1 VLPGDDIKRSKQMDG
16 RRGFVA
22 LVVGLM
28 ALYFV
33 PAAHAEDAKRIGVVN
48 VSRVF
53 NAYQKVKDVQEKMEA
68 LFNAERSA
76 IEKDGI
82 QLKSWEDKLKLDP
95 RDPKTN
101 MDFFREI
108 QKFDLAKLELD
119 LRFRKLAEEVEKK
132 RKEEMKGVLKDIKAA
147 IAGVGTGDRYDL
159 VLRAPEFDDDFDP
172 NKSPQDAKNEPQSA
186 AELVRKFRENP
197 VLYFSQGVDV
207 TQKVIDTLNTDY
219 KKAGPK

>member
-1 VLPGDDIKRSKQMDG
+1 MNG
-16 RRGFVA
+16 RRGLAAFLLGCLA
-22 LVVGLM
+22 F
-28 ALYFV
+28 YFV

-53 NAYQKVKDVQEKMEA
+53 NAYQKVKDVQDKMEK

-82 QLKSWEDKLKLDP
+82 QLKTWEDKLKLDP

-101 MDFFREI
+101 LDFFREI

-119 LRFRKLAEEVEKK
+119 MRFRKLAEEVEKK
-132 RKEEMKGVLKDIKAA
+132 RKEEMKSVLKDIKVA
-147 IAGVGTGDRYDL
+147 IASVGASDKYDL

-172 NKSPQDAKNEPQSA
+172 TKPAENKNEPQSA

-207 TQKVIDTLNTDY
+207 TQKVIDALNSGY
-219 KKAGPK
+219 KNAAP

>member
-1 VLPGDDIKRSKQMDG
+1 MDG

-22 LVVGLM
+22 LFLGLV
-28 ALYFV
+28 ALNFV
-33 PAAHAEDAKRIGVVN
+33 PVAHAEDAKRIGVVN

-172 NKSPQDAKNEPQSA
+172 NKSPADNKNEPQSA